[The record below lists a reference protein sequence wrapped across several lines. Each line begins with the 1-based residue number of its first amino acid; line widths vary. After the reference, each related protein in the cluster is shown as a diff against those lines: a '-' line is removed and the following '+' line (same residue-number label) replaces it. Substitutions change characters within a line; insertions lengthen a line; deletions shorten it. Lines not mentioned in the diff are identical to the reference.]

1 MIEAKDRGDGSRRT
15 LFTVEHFKEMIELEN
30 FILSLTA
37 PEDLVDKIK
46 PESVSFYDL
55 CRKTDITDEVVV
67 KFAENGCEIDEYY
80 CIPDIPQK
88 CEAT

>member
-1 MIEAKDRGDGSRRT
+1 MVKMTSENQDGTGVTPASDIAVMIEAKDRGDGSRRT

-46 PESVSFYDL
+46 P
-55 CRKTDITDEVVV
+55 
-67 KFAENGCEIDEYY
+67 
-80 CIPDIPQK
+80 
-88 CEAT
+88 